1 MNNILLVT
9 PLYPLPTPEN
19 NCTYVCH
26 FFTRE
31 WVRMGYRVVVI
42 HQQPVHCR
50 AWHLLVKYFGKQLLN
65 LAGGGNFYAR
75 RIRQTEHYVMD
86 GVPVYR
92 VPIYNFIPHGRYPKR
107 SVEAFR
113 KEVDRIL
120 DEIGFRPDCI
130 VGHAGELE
138 IIPTLNQRYGAKT
151 AMVSHGIPKKI
162 RRRYPDCDEWIRS
175 YDAWGFRAKPIREE
189 FERLFPAP
197 RKAFWCWSGI
207 PESYLCEQNAH
218 ASGAFGDRYLFVGDL
233 IERKY
238 PITLLQAI
246 PEQAGPDYSITFI
259 GTGPEEDRLRAF
271 ARSNGIR
278 ERVRFLGQVTRDEI
292 PAFFD
297 RTDCFIM
304 VSRAEAYGLVYL
316 EAMARGCLVV
326 ASRGEG
332 FDGIIVDGENGFLCG
347 AGDAEELAAVL
358 GRIRGMS
365 DGQRAAI
372 SEKAVRTA
380 REMTDRKMAE
390 RYIHQLEEL

>member
-1 MNNILLVT
+1 MRNILLVT
-9 PLYPLPTPEN
+9 SLYPLPTPEN

-31 WVRMGYRVVVI
+31 WVKMGYRVVVI

-50 AWHLLVKYFGKQLLN
+50 AWHLMVRLFGKQLTN

-86 GVPVYR
+86 GVPVFR

-162 RRRYPDCDEWIRS
+162 RQRYPDCDELIRS
-175 YDAWGFRAKPIREE
+175 YDAWGFRAKPIKEA
-189 FERLFPAP
+189 FERRFPSP
-197 RKAFWCWSGI
+197 RKAFYCWSGI
-207 PESYLCEQNAH
+207 PESYLSLDNTH
-218 ASGAFGDRYLFVGDL
+218 ASGRFSDRYLFVGEL

-238 PITLLQAI
+238 PISLLQAI
-246 PEQAGPDYSITFI
+246 PGCAGPGYSITYI
-259 GTGPEEDRLRAF
+259 GTGPEEERLKSFTRTK
-271 ARSNGIR
+271 GLQDH
-278 ERVRFLGQVTRDEI
+278 VHFLGQVPWDALT
-292 PAFFD
+292 AHFD
-297 RTDCFIM
+297 AADCFIM
-304 VSRAEAYGLVYL
+304 ISRAEAYGLVYL

-326 ASRGEG
+326 TARGEG
-332 FDGIIVDGENGFLCG
+332 FDGIIEDGVNGFLCG
-347 AGDAEELAAVL
+347 AGDVHELSAVIS
-358 GRIRGMS
+358 RIRGLS
-365 DGQRAAI
+365 DSQRAAI
-372 SEKAVRTA
+372 SESALRTA
-380 REMTDRKMAE
+380 RGMTDGKMAE
-390 RYIHQLEEL
+390 RYVHELENL